1 MLRYDPSDQDR
12 EAVKDF
18 GDPEQTF
25 CVDTGI
31 IPYMIRDCH
40 PSFFA
45 KSKIIRHI
53 FAEFDK
59 NRTDFPAAYAL
70 DIRTGT

>member
-1 MLRYDPSDQDR
+1 
-12 EAVKDF
+12 
-18 GDPEQTF
+18 
-25 CVDTGI
+25 
-31 IPYMIRDCH
+31 MIRDYY

-45 KSKIIRHI
+45 KPKIIRRF

>member
-1 MLRYDPSDQDR
+1 MLRYNPSDQDR
-12 EAVKDF
+12 GAVKDF

-25 CVDTGI
+25 CVDIGI
-31 IPYMIRDCH
+31 IPYMIRDYY

-59 NRTDFPAAYAL
+59 NGTDFPAAYAL

>member
-1 MLRYDPSDQDR
+1 
-12 EAVKDF
+12 
-18 GDPEQTF
+18 
-25 CVDTGI
+25 
-31 IPYMIRDCH
+31 MIRDYY

-45 KSKIIRHI
+45 KAKIIRRF
-53 FAEFDK
+53 FAKFDK

>member
-1 MLRYDPSDQDR
+1 
-12 EAVKDF
+12 
-18 GDPEQTF
+18 
-25 CVDTGI
+25 
-31 IPYMIRDCH
+31 MIRDYY

-45 KSKIIRHI
+45 KPKIIRRF

-59 NRTDFPAAYAL
+59 NGTDFPAAYAL